1 MNDREKELTETIEEL
16 NFQLGWY
23 QSLEQRECDI
33 EKSDMEE
40 VPSEE
45 EKRQM
50 IHKLKKVGKPV
61 VSRKRL
67 AVILL
72 ASACLLTITVKAAFP
87 SIANFFT
94 RVFDEYVS
102 ISSYKNTGEKMYLS
116 PDDVPIP
123 SYLPDGFMISQ
134 TVRKENYCYIEMQ
147 KENMDTI
154 YYCFYEKG
162 GINVDYEKA
171 ISIKDVIINRME
183 GLLIVYPK
191 STTILWGVEPTYLL
205 SGNSVSNE
213 ELIKIAESIGEVEN

>member
-1 MNDREKELTETIEEL
+1 MNDREKELTETIEDL
-16 NFQLGWY
+16 KFQLEWY
-23 QSLEQRECDI
+23 QSLEHRECDV
-33 EKSDMEE
+33 EKSDLEE

-50 IHKLKKVGKPV
+50 LLKLKKASKPT
-61 VSRKRL
+61 VSRKRR

-72 ASACLLTITVKAAFP
+72 VAACLLTVTVQAAFP

-102 ISSYKNTGEKMYLS
+102 ISSYKNTDEKMYLS

-134 TVRKENYCYIEMQ
+134 TVRKENYCYIEIQ

-171 ISIKDVIINRME
+171 RVSLM
-183 GLLIVYPK
+183 
-191 STTILWGVEPTYLL
+191 YLK
-205 SGNSVSNE
+205 E
-213 ELIKIAESIGEVEN
+213 Y